1 MNSGGHIFFTHLIE
15 LVRGGE
21 VSDLFMFILF
31 HYIFTFLILFL
42 KLDLYLL

>member
-21 VSDLFMFILF
+21 VSDLFTFIFVSLYI
-31 HYIFTFLILFL
+31 YIFDFIFET
-42 KLDLYLL
+42 